1 MSKAK
6 KLLVVLGATAVGK
19 TAFSIDVAKH
29 FETEILSADSRQIF
43 KEMSIGTAKPEAAEL
58 AEVRHHFIDSHHIS
72 EEYSVGRY
80 EKEALAV
87 LERIFS
93 TKNTAILAGGSSLYV
108 SAVCRG
114 IDELPNTDPQI
125 RQKWRERLE
134 NEGLESLVLELEKV
148 DYEYFKEVD
157 QQNPHRVLRALEVW
171 ESTGKPFSSFRQKKW
186 IERPFEIIK
195 IGLERDRAELYKR
208 IDQRVDKMI
217 EAGLLAEATK
227 LWDYRKLNAL
237 QTVGYKEIFDFLE
250 QKQTWEKTVELIKQ
264 NSRRYAKR
272 QLTWLRSDPEIHWFA
287 AENWTEIYAFLDTK

>member
-1 MSKAK
+1 M
-6 KLLVVLGATAVGK
+6 VLGATAVGK
-19 TAFSIDVAKH
+19 TAFSIALAKR
-29 FETEILSADSRQIF
+29 FETEIVSADSRQIF

-58 AEVRHHFIDSHHIS
+58 AEVRHYFIDSHSIT

-87 LERIFS
+87 LEHIFS
-93 TKNTAILAGGSSLYV
+93 SRNTAVLAGGSSLYL

-114 IDELPNTDPQI
+114 IDELPNTDPDI
-125 RQKWRERLE
+125 RKKWRERLE
-134 NEGLESLVLELEKV
+134 NEGLESLVSELEKV

-157 QQNPHRVLRALEVW
+157 QRNPHRVLRALEVW

-186 IERPFEIIK
+186 AERPFEIIK
-195 IGLERDRAELYKR
+195 IGLERSRAELYQR
-208 IDQRVDKMI
+208 IDQRVDQMI
-217 EAGLLAEATK
+217 GAGLLVEVQS

-250 QKQTWEKTVELIKQ
+250 EKQTWEKTVELIKQ

-272 QLTWLRSDPEIHWFA
+272 QLTWLRADPEIHWFG
-287 AENWTEIYAFLDTK
+287 AEKWSEIYAFLDTQ

>member
-1 MSKAK
+1 MAKKK
-6 KLLVVLGATAVGK
+6 KLLVILGATAVGK
-19 TAFSIDVAKH
+19 TAFSIDLAKG
-29 FETEILSADSRQIF
+29 FETEIVSADSRQIF
-43 KEMSIGTAKPEAAEL
+43 KEMSIGTAKPKAAEL
-58 AEVRHHFIDSHHIS
+58 AEVRHHFIDSHSIK

-87 LERIFS
+87 LEGIFS
-93 TKNTAILAGGSSLYV
+93 TKNMAVLAGGSSLYV

-114 IDELPNTDPQI
+114 IDELPNTDPEI
-125 RQKWRERLE
+125 RQKWAERLE
-134 NEGLESLVLELEKV
+134 AEGLESLVLALEKV

-157 QQNPHRVLRALEVW
+157 QRNPHRVLRALEVW

-186 IERPFEIIK
+186 AERPFEMIK
-195 IGLERDRAELYKR
+195 IGLERERSELYKR

-217 EAGLLAEATK
+217 EAGLLAEAEN

-250 QKQTWEKTVELIKQ
+250 KKQTWEKTVELIKQ

-272 QLTWLRSDPEIHWFA
+272 QLTWLRSDPEIRWFG
-287 AENWTEIYAFLDTK
+287 AENWAEIYAFLDRK